1 VEVQETVLPGVG
13 VRHEFVTEHGQRVGL
28 VSHRSGRR
36 DVLFF
41 DQRDPDAARVSV
53 VLSADEAEA
62 LATLLGAARITREL
76 MDLPTQVQG
85 LTVEWLRVP
94 AASPYAGRTLGD
106 TRARTRTG
114 ASIVALVRDERV
126 QASPGPE
133 DDLLAGDTLVV
144 VGTPQGVAAVADLL
158 GS

>member
-1 VEVQETVLPGVG
+1 MDVEETLLPGIG

-41 DQRDPDAARVSV
+41 DERDPDAARVSV
-53 VLSADEAEA
+53 VLTADEAEV

-85 LTVEWLRVP
+85 LTVEWLRLP
-94 AASPYAGRTLGD
+94 PTSPYAGRTLGD
-106 TRARTRTG
+106 TQARTRTG

-126 QASPGPE
+126 HPSPGPE
-133 DDLLAGDTLVV
+133 WDLLAGDTVVV
-144 VGTPQGVAAVADLL
+144 VGTKQGVAAVAGLL
-158 GS
+158 GA

>member
-1 VEVQETVLPGVG
+1 VEVEETALPGIG

-53 VLSADEAEA
+53 VLTADEAEA

-76 MDLPTQVQG
+76 MELPSQVQG
-85 LTVEWLRVP
+85 LTVDWLRVP
-94 AASPYAGRTLGD
+94 ASSPYAGRTLGD
-106 TRARTRTG
+106 TQARTRTG

-126 QASPGPE
+126 RPSPGPE
-133 DDLLAGDTLVV
+133 AELLAGDTLVV

-158 GS
+158 GT

>member
-1 VEVQETVLPGVG
+1 VDVQETVLPGIG

-41 DQRDPDAARVSV
+41 DDRDPDAARVAV
-53 VLSADEAEA
+53 VLSADESEA
-62 LATLLGAARITREL
+62 LAVLLGAARITREL
-76 MDLPTQVQG
+76 MDLPGQVKG
-85 LTVEWLRVP
+85 LTVEWLTIP
-94 AASPYAGRTLGD
+94 AASPYAGRLLGD

-114 ASIVALVRDERV
+114 ASIVALVRDEEV
-126 QASPGPE
+126 HPSPGPE
-133 DDLLAGDTLVV
+133 SALLAGDTVVV

-158 GS
+158 GA